1 MLKSLYC
8 QVSLEIIFEENKY
21 VFTVHIYYNVKIS
34 GGRFSGE
41 KNMWREILDEIS
53 NEQGGTK
60 IMHAY
65 ITQKKKKKK
74 KPKLC
79 THTSPKKNK
88 NKNKNYARI
97 ASSADGQPFS

>member
-1 MLKSLYC
+1 M
-8 QVSLEIIFEENKY
+8 
-21 VFTVHIYYNVKIS
+21 FTVHIYYNVKIS

-74 KPKLC
+74 
-79 THTSPKKNK
+79 NQ
-88 NKNKNYARI
+88 NYARI
-97 ASSADGQPFS
+97 HPQKKIKIKIKIMHVLPAPQMASLFLENFFLPPELK